1 MVRVRRINNGFIGL
15 NGFLGASSRG
25 CTCLRSALPLARARS
40 APTEHMNAV
49 CLVGA
54 AETAAP
60 PDVCSKSVI
69 RVSSACSVEAD
80 FCTLKISQKNFV
92 TLRQTPC
99 KYCTSEC
106 SEKVHYREMEGVF

>member
-1 MVRVRRINNGFIGL
+1 MFEYVYY
-15 NGFLGASSRG
+15 
-25 CTCLRSALPLARARS
+25 
-40 APTEHMNAV
+40 

-60 PDVCSKSVI
+60 PDVCSKSII
-69 RVSSACSVEAD
+69 RVSSACSVKD
-80 FCTLKISQKNFV
+80 GFYTLKISQKNFG

-106 SEKVHYREMEGVF
+106 SEKVHYREMEVVFLGLKRRK